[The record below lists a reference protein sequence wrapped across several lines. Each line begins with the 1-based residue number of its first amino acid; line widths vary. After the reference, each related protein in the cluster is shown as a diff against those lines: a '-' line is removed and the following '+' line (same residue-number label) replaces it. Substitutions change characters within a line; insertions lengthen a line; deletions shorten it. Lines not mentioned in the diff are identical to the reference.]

1 MKRWIMANL
10 DNSNTDRW
18 CDMSILGEEY
28 VGQWAHLHEYLE
40 QKCPT
45 NFHMNGEK
53 INFMLVDIVMGRL
66 FGISDIGD
74 NSIR

>member
-1 MKRWIMANL
+1 MANI
-10 DNSNTDRW
+10 DNSNTARW

-53 INFMLVDIVMGRL
+53 INFM
-66 FGISDIGD
+66 
-74 NSIR
+74 

>member
-1 MKRWIMANL
+1 MDDLEDLPVFERRIMANVG
-10 DNSNTDRW
+10 NSNTAQW

-53 INFMLVDIVMGRL
+53 INFMYVRPVQCYPA
-66 FGISDIGD
+66 
-74 NSIR
+74 